1 MEDDNLTTMK
11 ASKHEIHKAQ
21 WQDLIKEQSQSGLSI
36 REWCRR
42 NNMSHG
48 KFYYWQRIIREEALI
63 KAGTLALTGQ
73 NQFVELKASN
83 PELEFRPNNKGIC
96 AILRSNG
103 NEVEVINGADP
114 ETLSLILN
122 LIGK

>member
-11 ASKHEIHKAQ
+11 ASKHEIYKAQ

-48 KFYYWQRIIREEALI
+48 KFYYWQRVIREEALI

-73 NQFVELKASN
+73 NQFVELKPSE
-83 PELEFRPNNKGIC
+83 PELRFRSSNQGSC

-103 NEVEVINGADP
+103 SEVEVLNGADSN
-114 ETLSLILN
+114 TLALILN

>member
-48 KFYYWQRIIREEALI
+48 KFYYWQRVIREEALI

-73 NQFVELKASN
+73 NQFVELKPSE
-83 PELEFRPNNKGIC
+83 PELKFRPNNQGTC

-103 NEVEVINGADP
+103 SEVEILNGADSD
-114 ETLSLILN
+114 TLSLILN